1 MRVKTSF
8 AVAAVA
14 ALSVPVLAHAGGK
27 VDKATGG
34 GQILVA
40 NQGAGSTLAFNAK
53 GTSTNA
59 QGQLQYIDRSAGTG
73 HSQVKHHGTVTCI
86 DAMMNTAKIAG
97 VLRNGDSFNLY
108 VEDHGEGNNA
118 GDMVWIDTM
127 ADTPDC
133 EFDTP
138 DMDELEALGRG
149 NVQVYDADMAAAMNK
164 AKSAAKKTRVMS
176 YRTALRLGGFRP

>member
-1 MRVKTSF
+1 MRAKTSF
-8 AVAAVA
+8 AVAIVAVLA
-14 ALSVPVLAHAGGK
+14 VPVLAQAGGK

-53 GTSTNA
+53 GNSTNA
-59 QGQLQYIDRSAGTG
+59 QGQLQYIDRSGGTG
-73 HSQVKHHGTVTCI
+73 QSQVKHHGTVSCI
-86 DAMMNTAKIAG
+86 DAMANTAKVAG
-97 VLRNGDSFNLY
+97 TLRNGDSFNLY
-108 VEDHGEGNNA
+108 VEDHGEGNDA

-127 ADTPDC
+127 ADTPECD
-133 EFDTP
+133 FDTP

-149 NVQVYDADMAAAMNK
+149 NVQVYDADMAAAVNA
-164 AKSAAKKTRVMS
+164 AKSAAKKSKLMS